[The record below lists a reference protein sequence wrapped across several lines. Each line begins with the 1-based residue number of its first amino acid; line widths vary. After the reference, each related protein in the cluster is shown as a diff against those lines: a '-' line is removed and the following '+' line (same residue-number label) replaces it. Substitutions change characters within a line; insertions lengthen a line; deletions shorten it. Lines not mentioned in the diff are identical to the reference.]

1 MLSGLAGV
9 RAAAAR
15 AALGRGTFFGCRAA
29 RTTEL
34 ALVRRARACVCVWGE
49 GGMPGVDIAD
59 RYGVESCG
67 VRLELFRFVQY
78 IVFTC
83 CVCVTVSV

>member
-1 MLSGLAGV
+1 
-9 RAAAAR
+9 
-15 AALGRGTFFGCRAA
+15 
-29 RTTEL
+29 
-34 ALVRRARACVCVWGE
+34 
-49 GGMPGVDIAD
+49 MPGVDIAD

>member
-1 MLSGLAGV
+1 
-9 RAAAAR
+9 
-15 AALGRGTFFGCRAA
+15 
-29 RTTEL
+29 
-34 ALVRRARACVCVWGE
+34 
-49 GGMPGVDIAD
+49 MPGVDIAD

-67 VRLELFRFVQY
+67 VRLELFRPFVQY